1 MAQWNPTLSQQTH
14 LQTHLF
20 DVCDGTPKQR
30 KQYITRSGL
39 CSEIPKGLLD
49 VTVDSDHH
57 KYQYV
62 ARHISFM
69 VLKNIGFN
77 YAYVVNL
84 KKFSAVFSYRYS
96 SFFISAWWRLPGL
109 QFIVIHDTQIGYKNP
124 CWPTLLKF
132 QACGL
137 MNSTISP
144 PRCSNTRSPR
154 TAISS
159 CSSTT

>member
-1 MAQWNPTLSQQTH
+1 MVLIHFLKPWWLNGIRLWSQQTH

-62 ARHISFM
+62 ARHISFT

-84 KKFSAVFSYRYS
+84 KKFSVAFSYRYS
-96 SFFISAWWRLPGL
+96 SFFFISSWWRLPGL
-109 QFIVIHDTQIGYKNP
+109 QFIVIHDTQIGYKIHVNPP
-124 CWPTLLKF
+124 CW
-132 QACGL
+132 
-137 MNSTISP
+137 
-144 PRCSNTRSPR
+144 
-154 TAISS
+154 SS
-159 CSSTT
+159 RLAG